1 MCDAGDEAEKT
12 LTDLHDFINER
23 WKGMKPV
30 AWGSTL
36 DEAQLTAAIY
46 QDLLGLGNEQKAFE
60 RRRNPQQSK
69 SYRRQ
74 NGPIKTNDFKQS
86 ITIKDNR
93 Q

>member
-46 QDLLGLGNEQKAFE
+46 QGLLGLGNE
-60 RRRNPQQSK
+60 
-69 SYRRQ
+69 
-74 NGPIKTNDFKQS
+74 
-86 ITIKDNR
+86 
-93 Q
+93 